1 MNFKNSFFKLSLKAV
16 AVIFFINAFAIIDSN
31 IRTFEYKER
40 ADQYASWHRNPAE
53 KELHFE
59 KEKLKRKKVVD
70 KLFKAK
76 KINKEKYDL
85 ELENNFFLKEFKIKE
100 SSAKYSYFWN
110 KKAANTFGGPF
121 ILGKQNLSAEALSSK
136 KTWVMELEKKK
147 IKFKDYM
154 VD

>member
-1 MNFKNSFFKLSLKAV
+1 MNFKKGILKAI

-31 IRTFEYKER
+31 IRTLEYKKK
-40 ADQYASWHRNPAE
+40 ADQYAAWHKNPSE
-53 KELHFE
+53 KEKHFE
-59 KEKLKRKKVVD
+59 KDNLKRGKKLD
-70 KLFKAK
+70 KLFKSK
-76 KINKEKYDL
+76 KINKKKYAV
-85 ELENNFFLKEFKIKE
+85 ELENLIFLKKFKIGE

-110 KKAANTFGGPF
+110 KKADKTFTGPF
-121 ILGKQNLSAEALSSK
+121 IFGKQNLADKTNTAK